1 MLMKARGVKGKAPSH
16 VRAWTEEEDA
26 LLVMLYAVRTG
37 KEVAQCMSRPLGG
50 VQKRLRIL
58 RETRPDLLRKYRPFT
73 DEEEQLIRQNCKQ
86 MTVDQVAR
94 LLNRKRGDVTQK
106 ALRMD
111 VSFFKCGDAHHS
123 TRISDDDVLLIRA
136 LRDDE
141 QGAKLTFSEI
151 AEKFDITEHAAWWAY
166 NLRLTVGDS
175 VSRELLSK

>member
-1 MLMKARGVKGKAPSH
+1 MKPMGVKGKAPSH
-16 VRAWTEEEDA
+16 VRAWTPKEDA
-26 LLVMLYAVRTG
+26 LLISLYAEFTA
-37 KEVAQCMSRPLGG
+37 KEVAHRIRRPLGG

-58 RETRPDLLRKYRPFT
+58 REKSPELLRKHRPFT
-73 DEEEQLIRQNCKQ
+73 DEEEQFIRQNCRR
-86 MTVDQVAR
+86 MTVRQVANSLHR
-94 LLNRKRGDVTQK
+94 ARGDVTQK
-106 ALRMD
+106 ALRMN

-141 QGAKLTFSEI
+141 QGEKLTFSEI

-166 NLRLTVGDS
+166 NIRLTVEDS